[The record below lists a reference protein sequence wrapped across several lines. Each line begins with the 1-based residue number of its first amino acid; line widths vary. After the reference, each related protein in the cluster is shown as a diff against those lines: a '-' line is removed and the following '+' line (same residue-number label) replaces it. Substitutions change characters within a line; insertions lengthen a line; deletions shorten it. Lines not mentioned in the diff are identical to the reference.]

1 MSAFFVT
8 VGTGL
13 AGDIADILIQTIRE
27 ANPDHC
33 LLIATAVSR
42 PKAEEV
48 LQRLGRPGVEIHQL
62 QASENRLENLY
73 QEIRDVI
80 ARRLAEWQV
89 RPEDATADFTTG
101 TKPMSAALVLTAVNL
116 GIEQLKYIV
125 AERDE
130 GGRPLPGTESTHT
143 FRPRRLQA
151 SLLLQRA
158 VELLRRYRFDAVIQ
172 LLDPVQDYLLS
183 ETEQLKRGCLLG
195 LTRAYADWD
204 IFQHIRFKNQIDA
217 ARPGR
222 CPELAEFTPSAETV
236 STLMQLGQ
244 TLKKG
249 SLCDLA
255 IVDLINNAR
264 RRIEEGKY
272 DDATARLYR
281 ACEMLAQWQ
290 LLGLGIDPAD
300 VRLEL
305 VPEKSRGW
313 LESYR
318 DSDNRIR
325 IPLQAAGRL
334 LEEMNNDFGRR
345 FRADKKLAGLL
356 RTRNSSILAHGISPV
371 SLETAMELHGQVVEY
386 ARDFID
392 NFEDKSRMLR
402 FPWSCC

>member
-8 VGTGL
+8 VGTGF
-13 AGDIADILIQTIRE
+13 AGNITDILIQTVRE
-27 ANPDHC
+27 ANPNYC
-33 LLIATAVSR
+33 LLIATALSR
-42 PKAEEV
+42 PEAEKV
-48 LQRLGRPGVEIHQL
+48 VQKLGRPGVEIYQL
-62 QASENRLENLY
+62 ESSEDRLEDLY

-80 ARRLAEWQV
+80 ARRLTEWQV

-116 GIEQLKYIV
+116 GIEQLKYIM
-125 AERDE
+125 AERGE
-130 GGRPLPGTESTHT
+130 GGRPLPGTESTYT

-158 VELLRRYRFDAVIQ
+158 VELLRRYRFDTVIQ
-172 LLDPVQDYLLS
+172 LLDPIPDYLLS
-183 ETEQLKRGCLLG
+183 ETEQLKRSCLLG
-195 LTRAYADWD
+195 LARAYADWD

-222 CPELAEFTPSAETV
+222 CRELAGFTPSAATV
-236 STLMQLGQ
+236 STVMQLGQ
-244 TLKKG
+244 ALQQG
-249 SLCDLA
+249 RLCDLA
-255 IVDLINNAR
+255 IVDLINNAW

-290 LLGLGIDPAD
+290 LQELGIDTAD
-300 VRLEL
+300 VRLDL

-313 LESYR
+313 LENYR
-318 DSDNRIR
+318 DGEKPIM

-334 LEEMNNDFGRR
+334 LEEIGKPFGRR
-345 FRADKKLAGLL
+345 FRADKKLAALL
-356 RTRNSSILAHGISPV
+356 RTRNFSILAHGITPV
-371 SLETAMELHGQVVEY
+371 SLETARELHGLVEQY
-386 ARDFID
+386 ARDTIAD
-392 NFEDKSRMLR
+392 FENKSRILR